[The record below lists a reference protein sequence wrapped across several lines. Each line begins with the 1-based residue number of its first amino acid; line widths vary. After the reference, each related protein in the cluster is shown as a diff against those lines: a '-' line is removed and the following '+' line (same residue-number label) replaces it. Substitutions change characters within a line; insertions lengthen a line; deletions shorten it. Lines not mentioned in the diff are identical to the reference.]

1 MDHWRSHHEI
11 STGRRH
17 APGITACEWTKQFRR
32 HGNGTQNSVEP
43 LLPGWTI
50 TVNSSLLPA
59 PLQLVT
65 NDLGKADFTLLAPGS
80 YTVCEV
86 MQADWLN
93 TQPGG
98 STPCRTIALQ
108 PGVNTTVYFGN
119 RQSGAAAAAV
129 ELAPIDETFV
139 TPAPDDT
146 TVEDAELVDTS
157 AWVQADL
164 TTPDSYYTDVG
175 ATEPTGIE
183 LNNKLYLPL
192 IQQ

>member
-1 MDHWRSHHEI
+1 M
-11 STGRRH
+11 
-17 APGITACEWTKQFRR
+17 
-32 HGNGTQNSVEP
+32 NSP
-43 LLPGWTI
+43 
-50 TVNSSLLPA
+50 LLPA

-65 NDLGKADFTLLAPGS
+65 NDLGKADFTLLPPGS
-80 YTVCEV
+80 YRVCEV
-86 MQADWLN
+86 MQAGWLN
-93 TQPGG
+93 TQSSG
-98 STPCRTIALQ
+98 STPCHTITLQ

-119 RQSGAAAAAV
+119 RQSGAAAAV

-139 TPAPDDT
+139 TLAPDET

-164 TTPDSYYTDVG
+164 TTPDSYFTDVG
-175 ATEPTGIE
+175 ATEPTSFE